1 MGELRKV
8 LLEAS
13 KEKEEKERKEGK
25 MLKKLH
31 VLDDVIEEFI
41 DGLEDEIMG
50 VEGNPV
56 FVKKAH
62 QLLADMSKEYSEFM
76 MALRSIV
83 NAVDRKEKILP
94 AFEKGESKVRDILDG
109 AEKNGSDEDGEEIP
123 EEEMEDEGDEGD
135 EDDGD
140 SEFELK
146 VAKKK
151 GKSKKLKEAL
161 EISINESSEEDVAFK
176 EMTIWLKNMK
186 QKMMKTESSIKK
198 KTIDMNVTDTFMRLS
213 KVDEESFFNYFW
225 G

>member
-13 KEKEEKERKEGK
+13 KEKEEKDRKEGK

-31 VLDDVIEEFI
+31 VLDDVIEDFI
-41 DGLEDEIMG
+41 DVLEDEIMG

-109 AEKNGSDEDGEEIP
+109 AGKNGSDEDGEEIP
-123 EEEMEDEGDEGD
+123 EEDDIEDEKE
-135 EDDGD
+135 EDDSGD
-140 SEFELK
+140 EFELK

-151 GKSKKLKEAL
+151 GGKSKKLKEAL
-161 EISINESSEEDVAFK
+161 EISINETNEDAAFK

-186 QKMMKTESSIKK
+186 QKMIKTESSIKK